1 MKTLVRL
8 LWTVPLLFAVGA
20 CGLFSRYRLVSE
32 EYGFSVEFPEKPI
45 KQSSENYQGLP
56 KSLWTV
62 EKDSSKEF
70 FSAEATSYKEP
81 LNPAPNWIPNRE
93 ALSSVQIQ
101 ITETRRFKLRTAA
114 SGREVLAIATTA
126 KQALTGEPL
135 SSIYVVDGRTLI
147 SITARTTDDRRR
159 AAFLESLTL
168 LR

>member
-1 MKTLVRL
+1 MKTLGRL
-8 LWTVPLLFAVGA
+8 LWTLPLLFALGA
-20 CGLFSRYRLVSE
+20 CGLFSRYRLVSD
-32 EYGFSVEFPEKPI
+32 EYGFAVEFPEKPLE
-45 KQSSENYQGLP
+45 QSSKNYQGLP

-62 EKDSSKEF
+62 ERDSSKEF

-93 ALSSVQIQ
+93 NLSSVQIQ
-101 ITETRRFKLRTAA
+101 ITESRRFRMRTKA

-126 KQALTGEPL
+126 RHTLTGEPL

-147 SITARTTDDRRR
+147 SVTARTTNDRRR
-159 AAFLESLTL
+159 TAFLESFTL

>member
-8 LWTVPLLFAVGA
+8 LWTVPQLFAVGA

-32 EYGFSVEFPEKPI
+32 EYGFSVEFPAKPI
-45 KQSSENYQGLP
+45 KPSSENYQGLP

-81 LNPAPNWIPNRE
+81 LNPAPNWIPNSE

-101 ITETRRFKLRTAA
+101 ITETRLFKLRTAA

-135 SSIYVVDGRTLI
+135 SPIYVVDGRTLI